1 MKVGFIGL
9 GIMGSRMAANL
20 LRRGYELT
28 VWNRSRPKV
37 DELARVGAHP
47 AGSPAEAA
55 GGAGILFT
63 MLADPEAVQQ
73 TALGEGGFLPA
84 LKPGSLWTDCS
95 TVDPDFSRTMAR
107 EARERGVR
115 FLDAPVA
122 GTRGPAERG
131 ELSFMVGGDGLA
143 FEECRP
149 LLEAMGRSV
158 VHLGETGAGTSMKM
172 VVNVVLAH
180 QMAALAEALRLGESM
195 GIPAHT
201 LFDVLLGS
209 PAASPFMSYKREK
222 LERREYEPDF
232 PLRLM
237 HKDMHL
243 AALTAYRNRVPIPCT
258 NAVKELFAMAERQGL
273 GDQDLAALYE
283 YPGR

>member
-9 GIMGSRMAANL
+9 GTMGSRMAANL
-20 LRRGYELT
+20 LRHGYEVT
-28 VWNRSRPKV
+28 VWNRSRGKV
-37 DELARVGAHP
+37 DDLARLGAHP
-47 AGSPAEAA
+47 AGSPAGAA
-55 GGAGILFT
+55 EQAGVLFT
-63 MLADPEAVQQ
+63 MLANPDAVRQ
-73 TALGEGGFLPA
+73 TALGPDGFLPA
-84 LKPGSLWTDCS
+84 LKPGALWTDCT
-95 TVDPDFSRTMAR
+95 TVDPDFSREMAR

-131 ELSFMVGGDGLA
+131 ELSFMVGGEKLA

-158 VHLGETGAGTSMKM
+158 RHMGEVGTGTSMKM

-180 QMAALAEALRLGESM
+180 EMAALSEALRLGESM
-195 GIPAHT
+195 GIQKGT
-201 LFDVLLGS
+201 LLDVLLAS
-209 PAASPFMSYKREK
+209 PAASPFMAYKREK
-222 LERREYEPDF
+222 LERREYETDF
-232 PLRLM
+232 ALRLM

-243 AALTAYRNRVPIPCT
+243 AALTAYRNGVPLPCT
-258 NAVKELFAMAERQGL
+258 NAVKELLAMAERQGL

-283 YPGR
+283 YLGR